1 MGINSFA
8 SSFSGYSWYSGQGKS
23 CDEYLQA
30 EFLTD
35 QFILH
40 KNELSINVDKNGE
53 IAWGTADVIFQIKG
67 SNEKKHHMWETVV
80 FEKIDGEWKIVQALA
95 APALNVKEE

>member
-1 MGINSFA
+1 MGEWLHGWEEFA
-8 SSFSGYSWYSGQGKS
+8 PKYEAMITSGVK
-23 CDEYLQA
+23 
-30 EFLTD
+30 
-35 QFILH
+35 FILY